1 MTFSPSETMHLLGA
15 LIALLCCAHGAG
27 YVFRRL
33 RLPPV
38 FGEIL
43 GGLVLGP
50 TLLGALLPG
59 VQAALFGGAP
69 TQTVLGAIYQLGLLL
84 LMFCSGTEIRP
95 RFEAGE
101 RRAVMFVTASS
112 TLLPFLLGFL
122 ALRLVDVPAHLG
134 PAGSAAAF
142 GIVFAIAVAI
152 TSIPVIA
159 RILMD
164 LRILETPFARIVL
177 STAVIEDVILYVL
190 LAIALSLVGLAH
202 AEPFGLARVLG
213 IEGGSA
219 AGLAYYA
226 AASAGFL
233 AVSLAVGHRVYRL
246 IYHSRYNLLRRSS
259 PLAHMLIFLLLM
271 TCAALFLGIAPMFGA
286 FLAGIAARG
295 DDEKAGPPREAIRT
309 FSFAFFIPIYFAIV
323 GYKLDLRAGFDPWF
337 FAGFLL
343 FATLV
348 KMLSVFA
355 GARMAGTGARGSLN
369 LAVALNARG
378 GPGIVLASLAY
389 DAGIIDQG
397 FYATLILVVIATS
410 LAAGAW
416 LDRAV
421 RRGGDL
427 LHPLR

>member
-1 MTFSPSETMHLLGA
+1 MTFSPSETMRLLGA

-27 YVFRRL
+27 YVFRRF

-50 TLLGALLPG
+50 TLLGSLLPG
-59 VQAALFGGAP
+59 LHAAVFHDAS

-95 RFEAGE
+95 HFAPGE
-101 RRAVMFVTASS
+101 RRTVMLVTTSS
-112 TLLPFLLGFL
+112 TLLPFLFGFL
-122 ALRLVDVPAHLG
+122 ALGVVDAPAHMG
-134 PAGSAAAF
+134 AAASRPAF

-202 AEPFGLARVLG
+202 AEPFGLPRLIG

-219 AGLAYYA
+219 AGLAYYV
-226 AASAGFL
+226 
-233 AVSLAVGHRVYRL
+233 AVSAAFLSLSLAFGHRVYRL
-246 IYHSRYNLLRRSS
+246 IYTSRYNLLRRSS
-259 PLAHMLIFLLLM
+259 PLAHMLIFLLIM

-286 FLAGIAARG
+286 FLAGIAVRG
-295 DDEKAGPPREAIRT
+295 FDDETSQHREAIRS
-309 FSFAFFIPIYFAIV
+309 FSFAFFIPAYFAIV
-323 GYKLDLRAGFDPWF
+323 GFKLDLRAGFDPAF
-337 FAGFLL
+337 FLGFLL

-348 KMLSVFA
+348 KMASVFA
-355 GARMAGTGARGSLN
+355 GARLAGTGAGGALN

-389 DAGIIDQG
+389 DADIINQS
-397 FYATLILVVIATS
+397 FYATLILLVIVTS
-410 LAAGAW
+410 LVAGSW
-416 LDRAV
+416 LEWVV
-421 RRGGDL
+421 RRDQPL
-427 LHPLR
+427 L